1 MTVTLARIVD
11 DQAALQSV
19 IIATPMIPDD
29 QLSRRLGARVVHKAE
44 SLQRSGSFKVRGAYN
59 AIRML
64 DDAARQR
71 GVVTNSAGN
80 HAQGVALAA
89 QLYGV
94 PAQPVWWRCWPG
106 F

>member
-1 MTVTLARIVD
+1 
-11 DQAALQSV
+11 
-19 IIATPMIPDD
+19 
-29 QLSRRLGARVVHKAE
+29 
-44 SLQRSGSFKVRGAYN
+44 
-59 AIRML
+59 ML